1 MYDTLNLFE
10 RFHSDFGSRGSS
22 EVQPLQGK
30 NLDIVLFPMHSDQK
44 DNAIIVI
51 WKDLVV
57 YQNVGLVGTNDT
69 VLYCT
74 AK

>member
-1 MYDTLNLFE
+1 
-10 RFHSDFGSRGSS
+10 
-22 EVQPLQGK
+22 
-30 NLDIVLFPMHSDQK
+30 MHSDQK

-74 AK
+74 AKWPFRCKSWRSGTEHQGGASVGALWSME